1 MLNFALDEVLRDL
14 STQGRFF
21 IVCFNAGVRGLGEG
35 AWVPNLCPPVPV
47 PSIHPSA
54 WNRNSRKFISNI
66 LHSPA
71 PIPLESPLQAP
82 RSAPPR

>member
-21 IVCFNAGVRGLGEG
+21 VVCFNAGVRGLGEG

-47 PSIHPSA
+47 PLFTEVRGIGILGS
-54 WNRNSRKFISNI
+54 SR
-66 LHSPA
+66 
-71 PIPLESPLQAP
+71 
-82 RSAPPR
+82 

>member
-21 IVCFNAGVRGLGEG
+21 VVCFNAGVRGLGEG

-54 WNRNSRKFISNI
+54 WNRNSRKFGCKI
-66 LHSPA
+66 LHNLTLV
-71 PIPLESPLQAP
+71 PLKTPVQAP
-82 RSAPPR
+82 CIAPAR

>member
-21 IVCFNAGVRGLGEG
+21 VVCFNAGVRGLGEG

-54 WNRNSRKFISNI
+54 WNRNSRKF
-66 LHSPA
+66 
-71 PIPLESPLQAP
+71 AP
-82 RSAPPR
+82 RNSYMAYKDSPYGGCA